1 MALNTVVMD
10 GRMVNDIE
18 LRQTTNGK
26 KVASFRLAN
35 DAGKD
40 ANGQRKAE
48 FFTVNVW
55 DNVAEYLAKYARKG
69 SYLTIVGSLR
79 TRQYTDKAGN
89 NRVSVEITAHQ
100 ATLPP
105 RTNAGT
111 QGQAAAQAPAQTP
124 ATPATAPTYN
134 QAPAQQAPGTD
145 DFEAVPESEDLPF

>member
-1 MALNTVVMD
+1 MALNTVIMD

-18 LRQTTNGK
+18 LRQTANGK
-26 KVASFRLAN
+26 KVASFRFAN
-35 DAGKD
+35 DVGKD

-79 TRQYTDKAGN
+79 TRQYKDKAGN

-111 QGQAAAQAPAQTP
+111 QGQAAAQTP

-134 QAPAQQAPGTD
+134 QAPAQQASGTD
-145 DFEAVPESEDLPF
+145 DFEDVPESEDLPF

>member
-1 MALNTVVMD
+1 MALNTVIMD

-26 KVASFRLAN
+26 KVASFRFAN

-69 SYLTIVGSLR
+69 SYLTIIGSLR

-100 ATLPP
+100 AQLPP
-105 RTNAGT
+105 RPNTGA
-111 QGQAAAQAPAQTP
+111 QGQAAPAQAPAQSQ
-124 ATPATAPTYN
+124 AAAPTYN
-134 QAPAQQAPGTD
+134 QAPTQQASGTD
-145 DFEAVPESEDLPF
+145 DFEDVPESEDLPF

>member
-1 MALNTVVMD
+1 MALNTVIMD

-18 LRQTTNGK
+18 LRQTANGK
-26 KVASFRLAN
+26 KVASFRFAN
-35 DAGKD
+35 DVGKD

-111 QGQAAAQAPAQTP
+111 QGQAAPAQAPAQSQAAAP
-124 ATPATAPTYN
+124 AYN
-134 QAPAQQAPGTD
+134 QAPAQQASGTD
-145 DFEAVPESEDLPF
+145 DFEDVPESEDLPF

>member
-1 MALNTVVMD
+1 MALNTVIMD

-18 LRQTTNGK
+18 LRQTANGK

-35 DAGKD
+35 DVGKD

-69 SYLTIVGSLR
+69 SYVTIVGSLR
-79 TRQYTDKAGN
+79 TRQYKDKAGN

-111 QGQAAAQAPAQTP
+111 QGQAAAQAPA
-124 ATPATAPTYN
+124 TPATAPTYN

>member
-1 MALNTVVMD
+1 MALNTVIMD

-26 KVASFRLAN
+26 KVASFRFAN

-89 NRVSVEITAHQ
+89 NRISVEITAHQ
-100 ATLPP
+100 AQLPP
-105 RTNAGT
+105 RPNTGA
-111 QGQAAAQAPAQTP
+111 QGQAAPAQAPAQSQ
-124 ATPATAPTYN
+124 AAAPTYN
-134 QAPAQQAPGTD
+134 QAPAQQASGTD
-145 DFEAVPESEDLPF
+145 DFEDVPESEDLPF